1 MKKIVLIFVAIFIT
15 ILMLFVI
22 FGDFKVASSKI
33 ECTTAN
39 TNTCTNT
46 DTDTVINDYIDN
58 FCDETK
64 CSSVSVV
71 VMQDGKITIY
81 GDEDALYQIG
91 SMTKAFTGLAVL
103 KLINEKVLSED
114 DIISDHIKGFTAYY
128 EKEVRD
134 ITIGQLL
141 THTSGYTNKETDY
154 PSALEGMSLR
164 AWTDTIS
171 GSELRFAPGTGYS
184 YSNVNYNLLGAVI
197 EESTGVSYKEYM
209 EKDILTPLGLADT
222 YVGTPDD
229 GDVVSGSR
237 LMFRRSIPYDIP
249 VIEGRIPAG
258 YMYSSASDM
267 ARWMQIWTGAD
278 MTVAGDCDTN
288 KDKAKDNADIPIE
301 YKQLV
306 LDVKAHLSC
315 DQDYYAGWEYL
326 GEAMG
331 HSGGTP
337 NYSSRII
344 FSQNKN
350 IGVCVLTNLN
360 VAAST
365 DSLCDGIYAYIM
377 NSKGAE
383 HRTGR
388 DTEHEIGN
396 GTDKVTENG
405 SHKELGSEGGSEIKS
420 GIVTDVWTVFDIVF
434 TGVFITGI
442 VILIGI
448 LIVKYRGILIVSGVV
463 LATVLIALCIVM
475 PIIFGA
481 GLYDILCI
489 WAPYS
494 MMCGMGILA
503 ADIVAIRVRLLRLK
517 AR

>member
-15 ILMLFVI
+15 ILMLIVI

-46 DTDTVINDYIDN
+46 DIDTNTDTVINDYIDN

-128 EKEVRD
+128 EKEARD

-171 GSELRFAPGTGYS
+171 GSELSFAPGTGYS

-197 EESTGVSYKEYM
+197 EESTGLSYKEYM
-209 EKDILTPLGLADT
+209 EKEILTPLGLADT

-278 MTVAGDCDTN
+278 MTLSSQDDDAN
-288 KDKAKDNADIPIE
+288 KENQKENLKDNKEENVDIPIE

-306 LDVKAHLSC
+306 CDIKAHISSAG
-315 DQDYYAGWEYL
+315 DYYAGWEYVSDDIL
-326 GEAMG
+326 NEDTTDEKEAIG

-337 NYSSRII
+337 NYSSRIV
-344 FSQNKN
+344 FSQDKN
-350 IGVCVLTNLN
+350 TGVCVLTNLN

-365 DSLCDGIYAYIM
+365 DSLCNGIYAYII
-377 NSKGAE
+377 NGRDAE
-383 HRTGR
+383 H
-388 DTEHEIGN
+388 EM
-396 GTDKVTENG
+396 
-405 SHKELGSEGGSEIKS
+405 EIKTS
-420 GIVTDVWTVFDIVF
+420 IATDVWTVFDIVF
-434 TGVFITGI
+434 TGMFIMGI
-442 VILIGI
+442 VTLVGI
-448 LIVKYRGILIVSGVV
+448 LIVNRRCILLVSGALLV
-463 LATVLIALCIVM
+463 LILIALCVVM

-494 MMCGMGILA
+494 MMGGMGILA
-503 ADIVAIRVRLLRLK
+503 TDIVAIGVRSFGLK
-517 AR
+517 AS

>member
-15 ILMLFVI
+15 ILMLIVI
-22 FGDFKVASSKI
+22 FGDFKVSSSKI

-46 DTDTVINDYIDN
+46 YTDTVINDYIDN
-58 FCDETK
+58 FCDKTK

-71 VMQDGKITIY
+71 VMQESKITIY
-81 GDEDALYQIG
+81 GDDDALYQIG

-103 KLINEKVLSED
+103 KFINEKVLSED

-128 EKEVRD
+128 EKEARD

-171 GSELRFAPGTGYS
+171 GSELSFAPGTGYS

-197 EESTGVSYKEYM
+197 EESTGLSYKEYM

-237 LMFRRSIPYDIP
+237 LMFRRSISYDIP

-365 DSLCDGIYAYIM
+365 DSLCDEIYAYIM

-388 DTEHEIGN
+388 NTEHEIGN

-405 SHKELGSEGGSEIKS
+405 SNKELGSEGGSEIKS

-448 LIVKYRGILIVSGVV
+448 LIVKHRGILIVSGVV
-463 LATVLIALCIVM
+463 LATIIIVLCIVM
-475 PIIFGA
+475 PTIFGA